1 MTTAKPLLLGLVA
14 ALAAAAAVAAPPATP
29 APKPAPAT
37 DPIPPAMLDDKSVA
51 DWIGRYVKAEGWVL
65 VNYDAE
71 GVRLATPEGVALKS
85 DGLVETDI
93 RHELFEPIMLQ
104 AGTARSG
111 LAHWA
116 VDCAHRQFAVLSSTA
131 YALNN
136 LKGPVIVTHTGDRMH
151 FQEPVASEN
160 DTLDA
165 VCDAIRSGKRLDGK
179 LKAARPT

>member
-1 MTTAKPLLLGLVA
+1 MTSAKTLLLGLA
-14 ALAAAAAVAAPPATP
+14 ATLTAAVAVAAPPS
-29 APKPAPAT
+29 KPAPRPAAK
-37 DPIPPAMLDDKSVA
+37 DPIPPSMLDDKSVA

-116 VDCAHRQFAVLSSTA
+116 VDCERRQFAVLSSTA
-131 YALNN
+131 YAYNN
-136 LKGPVIVTHTGDRMH
+136 LKGPVIVSRKGDRRL
-151 FQEPVASEN
+151 FQAPVASEN

-165 VCDAIRSGKRLDGK
+165 VCDAIKTGKRMQRP
-179 LKAARPT
+179 LKAARST

>member
-1 MTTAKPLLLGLVA
+1 MKAARPLLLGLAAGLTAAA
-14 ALAAAAAVAAPPATP
+14 ALAATPAPPA
-29 APKPAPAT
+29 K
-37 DPIPPAMLDDKSVA
+37 DPDPPGMLDEKSVA
-51 DWIGRYVKAEGWVL
+51 QWVARNLKGEGWVL

-71 GVRLATPEGVALKS
+71 GVRLATPEGVALMS

-104 AGTARSG
+104 TGTARSG

-116 VDCAHRQFAVLSSTA
+116 VDCAHRQFAVLSSVA
-131 YALNN
+131 YAHNN
-136 LKGPVIVTHTGDRMH
+136 LAGPVIVSRKGDRRL

-165 VCDAIRSGKRLDGK
+165 VCEAIRSGKRLHDN
-179 LKAARPT
+179 LKPARPS